1 MERSRRIDVLLPA
14 LGVLTDAVF
23 IEAAFLLAYYLRF
36 NTTVMTFLPLTED
49 TPPLSAYLNASLVI
63 LPVWLLLF
71 RSGGMYGARRNVALS
86 DEFLQVVRLVSLGML
101 LIMSAAFF
109 YRAFSF
115 SRAVVVLLWGSS
127 IVSVVLGRLLVRRVE
142 TALYR
147 GGHALRNAVII
158 GSNETAGRIYRLLH
172 GHPLLGYRICG
183 YLADAPA
190 ADGNPV
196 TGAPY
201 LGTLQSAPE
210 RIAAGSVELGLIA
223 LPTEAHP
230 KLYAILQE
238 CEGVNVEFMMVPDV
252 LELLSSNMRV
262 REIEGIPFIRL
273 KGNPLTAWGAITK
286 RTFDL
291 VVGSFLIV
299 AASPVFL
306 VAALAVRLGSP
317 GPVFFRQERLGLDGR
332 RFFMV
337 KFRTMVAGAEKQDQE
352 AGLGI
357 PDDPRQTRVGRFLR
371 RTSVDELPQ
380 LFNVLAGEMSLV
392 GPRPERPFFVEQFK
406 DRIPKYLDR
415 HRVKTGMT
423 GWAQVNG
430 LRGNSSLEERI
441 RYDVYYIE
449 NWSLGFDLKIL
460 LKTIGALVRHA

>member
-1 MERSRRIDVLLPA
+1 
-14 LGVLTDAVF
+14 
-23 IEAAFLLAYYLRF
+23 
-36 NTTVMTFLPLTED
+36 
-49 TPPLSAYLNASLVI
+49 
-63 LPVWLLLF
+63 
-71 RSGGMYGARRNVALS
+71 
-86 DEFLQVVRLVSLGML
+86 
-101 LIMSAAFF
+101 
-109 YRAFSF
+109 
-115 SRAVVVLLWGSS
+115 
-127 IVSVVLGRLLVRRVE
+127 
-142 TALYR
+142 
-147 GGHALRNAVII
+147 
-158 GSNETAGRIYRLLH
+158 
-172 GHPLLGYRICG
+172 
-183 YLADAPA
+183 
-190 ADGNPV
+190 
-196 TGAPY
+196 
-201 LGTLQSAPE
+201 
-210 RIAAGSVELGLIA
+210 
-223 LPTEAHP
+223 
-230 KLYAILQE
+230 
-238 CEGVNVEFMMVPDV
+238 VNVEFMMVPDV

-286 RTFDL
+286 RAFDL
-291 VVGSFLIV
+291 TVGSLLV
-299 AASPVFL
+299 LAASPVFL
-306 VAALAVRLGSP
+306 LAAVAVRVGSP

-332 RFFMV
+332 RFMMI

-357 PDDPRQTRVGRFLR
+357 PDDPRQTKVGRFLR
-371 RTSVDELPQ
+371 RTSIDELPQ
-380 LFNVLAGEMSLV
+380 LLNVLRGEMSLV